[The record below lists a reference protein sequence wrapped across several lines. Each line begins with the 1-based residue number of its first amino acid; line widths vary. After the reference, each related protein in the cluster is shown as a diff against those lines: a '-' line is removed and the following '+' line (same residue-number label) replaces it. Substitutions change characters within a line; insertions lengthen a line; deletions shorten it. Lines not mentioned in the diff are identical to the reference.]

1 MIFFLDNYAYGDARL
16 HKIEKAM
23 GTNKERR
30 LKIVIK
36 RIHKRKT

>member
-23 GTNKERR
+23 GTNKENVR
-30 LKIVIK
+30 LRTHNQKF
-36 RIHKRKT
+36 RP